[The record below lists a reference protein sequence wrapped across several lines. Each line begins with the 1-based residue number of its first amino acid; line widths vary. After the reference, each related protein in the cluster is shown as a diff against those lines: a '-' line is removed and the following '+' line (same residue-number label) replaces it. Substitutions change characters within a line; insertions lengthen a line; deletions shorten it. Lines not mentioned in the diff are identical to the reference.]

1 MTAQEEINQIIFQN
15 KNITESWLADKL
27 SITPQNLNY
36 QLHMA
41 KKFDNNLYKRIKLI
55 FKKEGIIL
63 DPAEQCT
70 QLSDRTLE
78 FGALIGN
85 QLSVM
90 NNEVRKAV
98 KNDNIEFNERVKLK
112 IIFDDMRDNI
122 NQQLDELEK
131 LIEG

>member
-41 KKFDNNLYKRIKLI
+41 KKFDNNLYKRIQLI

-85 QLSVM
+85 QLSVI

-98 KNDNIEFNERVKLK
+98 KNSNLEFNERVKLK